1 MTELGQMAP
10 LILISFYLISIL
22 LIRTIFPSGKE
33 LVDFLETLYGR
44 FGYEIIT
51 IASFL
56 EALALIN
63 FFVPGV
69 LAVGFGV
76 VFARVGDL
84 DLSWVILAATGGAIL
99 GYMLDFSLGR
109 FGVGQL
115 LERLGY
121 KEIIDKAKLTVEKFD
136 LKTFSLGF
144 IHPNIGAVVAL
155 AAGALKMDFKKFFI
169 LAFLATLVW
178 YILWGLLIFALGKV
192 FLTIFTKYVFML
204 FLLVGSVWMLAI
216 YFSRSQRRN

>member
-1 MTELGQMAP
+1 MAP